1 MVGMGVNGLPVATE
15 AMVAAACKAANCA
28 EFIDDFPN
36 GLSTLVGEKG
46 IKLSG
51 GQKQRVAIARAIIRA
66 PPILLLDEATSALD
80 SINEK
85 QVQRALDLMLRR
97 HKGVALVRCC
107 SCLLLAACCLL
118 LRATPF
124 VEICVDNV

>member
-1 MVGMGVNGLPVATE
+1 M
-15 AMVAAACKAANCA
+15 
-28 EFIDDFPN
+28 
-36 GLSTLVGEKG
+36 GEKG

-80 SINEK
+80 SVNEK
-85 QVQRALDLMLRR
+85 EVQRALDLMLQL

-107 SCLLLAACCLL
+107 LLLAAFAAACHTFRRN
-118 LRATPF
+118 LR
-124 VEICVDNV
+124 